1 VVKLESQ
8 LKLVLN
14 KIEKVR
20 KQLKDL
26 ENNKGLTDKQVL
38 SKSEELDELIN
49 EYYRL
54 DLKINKSLKKIHN
67 I

>member
-1 VVKLESQ
+1 MESQ